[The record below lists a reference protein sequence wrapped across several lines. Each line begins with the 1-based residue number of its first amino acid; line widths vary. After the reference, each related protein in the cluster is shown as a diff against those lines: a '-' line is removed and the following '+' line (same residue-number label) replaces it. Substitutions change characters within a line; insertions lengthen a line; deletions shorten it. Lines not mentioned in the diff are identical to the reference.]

1 MQTSQ
6 PRREMPIYD
15 GDQLQFNSFMK
26 AFEHCVEAKTSCK
39 GDCLYYLEQFTRG
52 QPREIVRGCLHLTA
66 DEGFAVA
73 KTLLKEH
80 FGDQFKIAAAYM
92 EKVTDWP
99 SVKAEDIKS
108 LKAYGLSSVNVPTQ

>member
-1 MQTSQ
+1 M
-6 PRREMPIYD
+6 
-15 GDQLQFNSFMK
+15 
-26 AFEHCVEAKTSCK
+26 
-39 GDCLYYLEQFTRG
+39 YYLEQFTRG